1 MAHMQTLDFPIADA
15 GPLSRATRS
24 RGYKNFIGVAEAV
37 RALPY
42 GRVRDSQGALAVL
55 EEHKGTCS
63 SKHRFLAALAHECG
77 HTEVVLM
84 LGLYEM
90 SEANTP
96 GVGPALEAAGLTAIL
111 EAHCYLM
118 REGQRYDFTGLSSNA
133 ASPFDSLIEE
143 RTVSPIDPASLKTEY
158 HRGALL
164 TWARNRGL
172 DPDRAWAVREKCIE
186 LLSNSRPH
194 TDAGGAAAQVR
205 TAGAARAGGHG
216 HWDT

>member
-1 MAHMQTLDFPIADA
+1 MVTARMQTLDFPIADA

-24 RGYKNFIGVAEAV
+24 RGYRNFVEVAEAV

-42 GRVRDSQGALAVL
+42 GRVRDSQDALAVL

-77 HTEVVLM
+77 HTEVMLM

-96 GVGPALEAAGLTAIL
+96 GVGSVLRAEGLTAIP

-118 REGQRYDFTGLSSNA
+118 SDGQRYDFTGLPSGA
-133 ASPFDSLIEE
+133 ASPFHSLVEE
-143 RTVSPIDPASLKTEY
+143 RAVSPIDLASAKAEY
-158 HRGALL
+158 HRSALSG
-164 TWARNRGL
+164 WAHARGV

-186 LLSNSRPH
+186 LLADSTPH
-194 TDAGGAAAQVR
+194 ADARELPASASTVG
-205 TAGAARAGGHG
+205 ARAGGRG
-216 HWDT
+216 R